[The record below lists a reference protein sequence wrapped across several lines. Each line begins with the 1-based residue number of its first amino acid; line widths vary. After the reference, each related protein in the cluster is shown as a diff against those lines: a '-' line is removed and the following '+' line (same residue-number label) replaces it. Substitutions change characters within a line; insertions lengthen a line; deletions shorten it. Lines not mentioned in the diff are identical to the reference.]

1 MEFIEKQN
9 GRYWGFAS
17 LRPHSEKI
25 VVQTLKRKGIRSYLP
40 VVSKARLHHGTKIVT
55 QVPLIAGY
63 VFLSLN
69 SEERS
74 ELKRSDDHFVQIELL
89 RDAQIENI
97 FISELN
103 ALRKFELLA
112 QTEKVLVQPGIR
124 KGDRILITQGSLKGL
139 ETEVIRRDDDHDSI
153 VINITILNK
162 SVEYPVSL
170 EDLKKITS

>member
-1 MEFIEKQN
+1 M
-9 GRYWGFAS
+9 
-17 LRPHSEKI
+17 
-25 VVQTLKRKGIRSYLP
+25 
-40 VVSKARLHHGTKIVT
+40 
-55 QVPLIAGY
+55 
-63 VFLSLN
+63 
-69 SEERS
+69 
-74 ELKRSDDHFVQIELL
+74 